1 MENRKD
7 IDTVLFEYYR
17 NRKDPSIDV
26 SVNIK
31 KLIEQDSIKAI
42 KRTICLEYAFIG
54 ISLLF
59 ALIAPLFWAP
69 SSQIIDAVMKIWE
82 IPSSVSESA
91 VAGFSITVVSLL
103 AILLIQT
110 MKIRKSL
117 KRG

>member
-7 IDTVLFEYYR
+7 IDTVLFEYYK
-17 NRKDPSIDV
+17 NRKDPFIDV
-26 SVNIK
+26 SFNIK

-42 KRTICLEYAFIG
+42 KRAICLEYALIG
-54 ISLLF
+54 ISFLF
-59 ALIAPLFWAP
+59 ALIAPLFWVP